1 MNNTAK
7 QAMGHLWGE
16 RTRPLHKAMVYAMS
30 LDVRATSKGRYLTVE
45 RVAPE
50 RALQSKDY
58 GLRHLF
64 EETTVMLPEGLRCDL
79 PVGSIESGAGEM
91 GSATDPTSSWFELRV
106 RSVLEKATA
115 TLTFDMTGVV
125 NFDGGLATFRSPT
138 STELSGEAFS
148 TSCHE
153 SSTGA
158 YRWLER
164 RQLFGVGRV
173 SGNRASQAAFVPDE
187 WKLHFS
193 FDLYAA
199 L

>member
-7 QAMGHLWGE
+7 QAMGQLWGE
-16 RTRPLHKAMVYAMS
+16 RTRPLHKAMVYALS
-30 LDVRATSKGRYLTVE
+30 LDVRASSKGRYLTVE

-50 RALQSKDY
+50 PAAQAKDY
-58 GLRHLF
+58 ALRHLF
-64 EETTVMLPEGLRCDL
+64 EETTVVMPEGLRCDL
-79 PVGSIESGAGEM
+79 PVGSVENGAGEI
-91 GSATDPTSSWFELRV
+91 GSPTDPTSCWFELRL
-106 RSVLEKATA
+106 RSVLERATA

-125 NFDGGLATFRSPT
+125 NFDGGLATFRSAT
-138 STELSGEAFS
+138 ARELSGEVFA

-173 SGNRASQAAFVPDE
+173 SGSRARPDAFVRDE
-187 WKLHFS
+187 WTLNFS

>member
-16 RTRPLHKAMVYAMS
+16 RTRPLHKAMVYALS

-50 RALQSKDY
+50 PAMLAKDY
-58 GLRHLF
+58 ALRHLF
-64 EETTVMLPEGLRCDL
+64 EETTVMMPEGLRCDL
-79 PVGSIESGAGEM
+79 PVGSIESGTGEV
-91 GSATDPTSSWFELRV
+91 GSPTDPTSCWFELRL

-125 NFDGGLATFRSPT
+125 NFDGGLTTFRNPAAQ
-138 STELSGEAFS
+138 ELSGETFA

-173 SGNRASQAAFVPDE
+173 TGNRATRDE
-187 WKLHFS
+187 WKMNFS
-193 FDLYAA
+193 FDFYAA